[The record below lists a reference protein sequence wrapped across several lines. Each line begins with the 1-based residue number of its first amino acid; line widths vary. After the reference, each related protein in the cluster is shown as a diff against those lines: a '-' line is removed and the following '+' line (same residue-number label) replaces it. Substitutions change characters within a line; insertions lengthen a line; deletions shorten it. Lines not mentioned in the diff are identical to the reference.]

1 MNAWCTTGRK
11 WAVWAASAVLVACG
25 GGDSGMAALPG
36 TGGTGTPLLP
46 GTGGT
51 GIFALGPIT
60 GFGSVWV
67 NGVRY
72 DDSTASVLLD
82 GVAASSA
89 ELRVGMVAGLQGTR
103 DAATLV
109 GTARQVAVWSIARG
123 AVQSVSA
130 DRIQVAGMTV
140 LADAATTFDGVASLA
155 LLTPGTRVA
164 VWGLQSGAS
173 GQTWLASRVQVLG
186 SAETSAWVST
196 GPAVLSSG
204 GAVSVGGV
212 LLNGLTAPPSAGLV
226 VRASGVL
233 NATGTQA
240 QSGSWV
246 AYDVLASDP
255 SMAGE
260 AEIEGVVSLVN
271 AAAQTIVVGA
281 QTVSVASAVREPSG
295 AVVAVGQR
303 VEAEGVWKSGVLVAS
318 KLEIK
323 GTATAGKVEVEAVIE
338 QFTSLADFVV
348 RGQRCD
354 ASGAALAG
362 VSVSALKLG
371 AKVHLKGV
379 KDGDWLRVTE
389 LEIEIDDD

>member
-1 MNAWCTTGRK
+1 MS
-11 WAVWAASAVLVACG
+11 AALVACG
-25 GGDSGMAALPG
+25 GGDSGTVAMPG
-36 TGGTGTPLLP
+36 TGGTGSPLLP

-72 DDSTASVLLD
+72 DDSAAAVLLD
-82 GVAASSA
+82 GVSASSA

-103 DAATLV
+103 DATTLL

-123 AVQSVSA
+123 AVQSVGPG
-130 DRIQVAGMTV
+130 RIQVAGMTV
-140 LADAATTFDGVASLA
+140 LADAATTLDGVASLA
-155 LLTPGTRVA
+155 LLTPGMPVA

-173 GQTWLASRVQVLG
+173 GQEWLASRIQVLG
-186 SAETSAWVST
+186 SSTDAAAWVST
-196 GPAVLSSG
+196 GPVVLGLG
-204 GAVSVGGV
+204 GAAVSVGGV
-212 LLNGLTAPPSAGLV
+212 QLNGLAALPTAGAV
-226 VRASGVL
+226 VRVSGVL
-233 NATGTQA
+233 NPAGTQA
-240 QSGSWV
+240 QVSAWAV
-246 AYDVLASDP
+246 YETLAADP
-255 SMAGE
+255 TMEGE

-271 AAAQTIVVGA
+271 TAAQTITVGA
-281 QTVSVASAVREPSG
+281 QTVSVANAVREPSG

-323 GTATAGKVEVEAVIE
+323 GTATTGKVEMEAVIQ
-338 QFTSLADFVV
+338 QFTSRADFVV

-354 ASGAALAG
+354 ASGAVLSGAA
-362 VSVSALKLG
+362 VSALKVG

-389 LEIEIDDD
+389 LAIETDDD